1 MSDWS
6 SKTAEE
12 IFDDLAPV
20 VEELNEAHARG
31 DAERVEE
38 IGEAARRISKGAVT
52 FRLWSLQ
59 RVARVFGLSV
69 SLVIDEDNP
78 KESRWPTL
86 ITVRWIGWGRRRRR
100 RADVRG
106 RSGASGFVPT
116 EAQTAA
122 YLRCKTAAD
131 DAWHEAA
138 QLEDWS

>member
-1 MSDWS
+1 MSEWLVWEVVG
-6 SKTAEE
+6 TLVVVAMG
-12 IFDDLAPV
+12 APLV
-20 VEELNEAHARG
+20 ILF
-31 DAERVEE
+31 
-38 IGEAARRISKGAVT
+38 SKGAVT
-52 FRLWSLQ
+52 FRLWSMQ
-59 RVARVFGLSV
+59 RVARMFGLSV

-78 KESRWPTL
+78 KKSRWPTL

-100 RADVRG
+100 AADVRG